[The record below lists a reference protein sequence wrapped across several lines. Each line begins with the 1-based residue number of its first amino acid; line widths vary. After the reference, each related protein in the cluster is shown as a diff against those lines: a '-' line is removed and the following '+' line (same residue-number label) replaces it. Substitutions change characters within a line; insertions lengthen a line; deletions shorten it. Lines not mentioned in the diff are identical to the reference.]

1 MAGGFWAALPPA
13 LRDVIA
19 ATWDEQVEG
28 ARAEAAIAQD
38 AARRRLIDNGVAMVT
53 PSPEVLAVER
63 ARLMAVQSAVVA
75 TMGIDPELVKQVT
88 AILAR
93 G

>member
-1 MAGGFWAALPPA
+1 MASTLPQLPS
-13 LRDVIA
+13 
-19 ATWDEQVEG
+19 
-28 ARAEAAIAQD
+28 AIAQD